1 MIEILKVLSG
11 TKIEGFFIRQNNFRP
26 APGFGALPEMQVWQ
40 GFWGNL
46 RRSYNIVF
54 LALPLKH
61 AASKGFRGVR
71 LKCRQDKP
79 FRGIG
84 NKTEIRKF

>member
-11 TKIEGFFIRQNNFRP
+11 TKIDGFFIRQNNFRL
-26 APGFGALPEMQVWQ
+26 AAGFDALAEMQVWQ

-54 LALPLKH
+54 SVLLLKG
-61 AASKGFRGVR
+61 ATSKGFRGLR

-84 NKTEIRKF
+84 NKTEILKF